1 MIEFLYETGEEAKK
15 YVDIPENLGDVLIK
29 RLKERDFKGVKTFAL
44 LRYARKP
51 NYVWS
56 KMRIDVNEDIKRWLS
71 NHHTIDLGVEE
82 YKKEQ
87 PKKASAKS
95 EASVPGDAEEEK
107 SEGDQA
113 NEGIRAKELS
123 HTPTGKKDC
132 SSSKLGTTEAT
143 KAEMKSLI
151 CM

>member
-71 NHHTIDLGVEE
+71 NPHSIDLGVEE
-82 YKKEQ
+82 YKKNHS
-87 PKKASAKS
+87 K
-95 EASVPGDAEEEK
+95 EAVAAADA
-107 SEGDQA
+107 
-113 NEGIRAKELS
+113 
-123 HTPTGKKDC
+123 
-132 SSSKLGTTEAT
+132 
-143 KAEMKSLI
+143 
-151 CM
+151 